1 MIRCSNFMIDSMRN
15 VKAPLLIFGI
25 YFYTVK
31 LTGEG
36 ITEIRLVLDSHL
48 VCPYFSNALT
58 LGSLLYILIMS
69 TLKKR
74 QLMPKRYLAPAQS
87 TWRNFALE
95 WEGTLYP

>member
-1 MIRCSNFMIDSMRN
+1 MIDSMRN

-36 ITEIRLVLDSHL
+36 ITEIKLMLDSHL
-48 VCPYFSNALT
+48 VCPYFSNGLT

-69 TLKKR
+69 TTKKR

-87 TWRNFALE
+87 TWRNFTLE
-95 WEGTLYP
+95 WEGTLYS